1 MKSPPPSRR
10 WMLKSLAA
18 TGLFPWISPPLQAR
32 TIKRVKIVVIGG
44 GFGGATAARFA
55 KRLLPQAHVTLV
67 EPQPSYV
74 ACPFSN
80 LVIAGL
86 RPISAQTFG
95 YAALR
100 REGIEVIPSRAR
112 DVDPAARKVTLAEHA
127 GTQQKIHYD
136 KLIVAAGIDFRW
148 QAIPGYN
155 ESATP
160 VMPHAWRAGEQTLAL
175 RQQLQAMPENGLAVI
190 AIPAAPFR
198 CPPGPYERA
207 SLVASFLK
215 QHKPKAK
222 LLLLD
227 SNEQFSKQ
235 GLFLQAWQTH
245 YGNLI
250 EWRSPAEDGL
260 LRTVDPARMTLNTDF
275 ESIQADVANVIPPQ
289 QAARICTRAG
299 LTDASGW
306 CPVQPLDFSSSQ
318 VPDIHVLGDATIAAP
333 MPKSA
338 FSANAQ
344 AKLAALQI
352 ARNLLDE
359 PLLPTTLANTCY
371 SFTTP
376 NTAISVSGVYTND
389 EQKLASISG
398 AGGTS
403 PMDAAEEFQR
413 RESNQARAWFQ
424 AITTEAFA

>member
-1 MKSPPPSRR
+1 MKSRQPSRR

-18 TGLFPWISPPLQAR
+18 TGLFPWVSPALQAR

-55 KRLLPQAHVTLV
+55 KRLLPQAQITLV
-67 EPQPSYV
+67 EPQRSYV

-80 LVIAGL
+80 LVVAGL
-86 RPISAQTFG
+86 RPISAQTFD

-100 REGIEVIPSRAR
+100 REGIEVIPSHAR
-112 DVDPAARKVTLAEHA
+112 DVDTAAREVTLAEHA

-136 KLIVAAGIDFRW
+136 KLIMAAGIDFRW

-155 ESATP
+155 EKATS

-175 RQQLQAMPENGLAVI
+175 RRQLQAMPKNGLAVI

-207 SLVASFLK
+207 SLIASFLK

-245 YGNLI
+245 YGGLI
-250 EWRSPAEDGL
+250 EWRSPAEDGR
-260 LRTVDPARMTLNTDF
+260 LRAVDPARMTLSTDF

-306 CPVQPLDFSSSQ
+306 CPIQPLDFSSSQ

-344 AKLAALQI
+344 AKLAALQV

-376 NTAISVSGVYTND
+376 NTAISVSGVYRND
-389 EQKLASISG
+389 QQKLASISG

-403 PMDAAEEFQR
+403 PMDATEDFRR

-424 AITTEAFA
+424 AITTEAFT